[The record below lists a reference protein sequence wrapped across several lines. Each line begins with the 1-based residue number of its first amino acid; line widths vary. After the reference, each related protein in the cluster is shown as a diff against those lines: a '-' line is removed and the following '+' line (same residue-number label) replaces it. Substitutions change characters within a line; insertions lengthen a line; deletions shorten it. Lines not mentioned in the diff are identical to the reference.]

1 MALGASDIKK
11 GVFIVVEGAPYVVL
25 SLVHSHIGRGGAVFQ
40 TKIRNL
46 KTGAIL
52 ERNFKPGET
61 LTEAEIRKAQAKF
74 IYERRGEYW
83 FHEANKP
90 ANRFSIKAEVLEG
103 KSVFLKPEME
113 VVALK
118 FIKDDKASPGALGR
132 PRNGLAGRP
141 REEIINVE
149 LPVKADYKVIESPPS
164 IRGNTAD
171 GGRKT
176 VTVEGGLKVSVPLFI
191 GEGDVIR
198 INTDT
203 GDYDERV

>member
-118 FIKDDKASPGALGR
+118 FIKDDKASPGA
-132 PRNGLAGRP
+132 GRP

-171 GGRKT
+171 GGRKI